1 MGWNVEGHDWAVNF
15 LRATLRHGRARHAYL
30 ITGSHSI
37 GKSTLAHAFAA
48 ALNCTHDDEA
58 QRPCGE
64 CSSCKRLRSGNHP
77 DVLYTVQDERS
88 GSLKIDTLRALMRD
102 LALKPFSS
110 RYRVA
115 ILHDFDRAQPRAQD
129 ALLKT
134 LEEPPAHAVLLVL
147 AQGLENILPTIKS
160 RCQWLPL
167 RPVPTEQVRQA
178 LLARGAAPEQA
189 TLLARLS
196 SGRIGWAI
204 AALENPVVMEER
216 EQILNLLRDAVR
228 GSRAVRFGI
237 ADTLKREA
245 EKDRDAL
252 RYLLEIWQTFWRDVL
267 LLAQDSPVKPCNID
281 RLVEMQQ
288 WVQRIQP
295 RDALRA
301 LAATRRLLYSTL
313 ATNANVLLALETMLL
328 DYPYV

>member
-15 LRATLRHGRARHAYL
+15 LRASLRHGRVRHAYL
-30 ITGSHSI
+30 ITGSHNI

-48 ALNCTHDDEA
+48 ALNCTHEDEA
-58 QRPCGE
+58 RRPCGE

-88 GSLKIDTLRALMRD
+88 GALRIDTLRALMRD

-115 ILHDFDRAQPRAQD
+115 ILHDFDHAQPRAQD

-134 LEEPPAHAVLLVL
+134 LEEPASHAVLLVL
-147 AQGLENILPTIKS
+147 AQGLENVLPTIRS

-167 RPVPTEQVRQA
+167 RPVPTEQVRLA
-178 LLARGAAPEQA
+178 LVGRGASPEQA

-204 AALENPVVMEER
+204 AALENPVVLEER
-216 EQILNLLRDAVR
+216 DHILNMLGEAVR
-228 GSRAVRFGI
+228 GCRAVRFGI

-267 LLAQDSPVKPCNID
+267 LLAQHSPVKPCNTD
-281 RLVEMQQ
+281 RVVEMQQ

-295 RDALRA
+295 RDAQRA
-301 LAATRRLLYSTL
+301 LLATRRLLYTTL

>member
-77 DVLYTVQDERS
+77 DVLYTVQDEHS

-115 ILHDFDRAQPRAQD
+115 ILHDFDHAQPRAQD

-134 LEEPPAHAVLLVL
+134 LEEPPGHAVLLVL

-167 RPVPTEQVRQA
+167 RPVPTEQVRQS

-216 EQILNLLRDAVR
+216 EQILNLLREAVR

-288 WVQRIQP
+288 WVQRIQT